1 MDNQHK
7 KIDGYRDFD
16 QETVDVIN
24 DIKSLEREVASYWRL
39 LADLNKDTDKRE
51 LALAKTH
58 FEDAFMHFVKAVAKP
73 VTPW

>member
-16 QETVDVIN
+16 QDTADVIN
-24 DIKSLEREVASYWRL
+24 EIKSLERDVASLWRL
-39 LADLNKDTDKRE
+39 TGNTDADKRE

-73 VTPW
+73 DTPW

>member
-16 QETVDVIN
+16 QETVDAIN
-24 DIKSLEREVASYWRL
+24 YIKSLERDVASYWNIVGNG
-39 LADLNKDTDKRE
+39 DVDKRE